1 MVPSLVSFFFF
12 LFRVKGKQEQESVMR
27 HVYIYYIYIYIVFKK
42 NGFGCVL
49 TLQQTAAG
57 LLASSRA
64 SQSEHS
70 TFVSPFFP
78 NLATLKRKRETA
90 ASHRRKLLSLVLSV
104 SFLVFLVLS
113 CFFFFF
119 LSLIRLSLSPQYN
132 SKKKEKKSREVAKVL
147 KEEKTML

>member
-1 MVPSLVSFFFF
+1 MVPSLVYFFFF
-12 LFRVKGKQEQESVMR
+12 LCVQSKGKTRAGKCNETR
-27 HVYIYYIYIYIVFKK
+27 IYILYIHIYSFQKK

-70 TFVSPFFP
+70 TFMSPFFP
-78 NLATLKRKRETA
+78 NLPPLKRERETA

-113 CFFFFF
+113 CFFFSF
-119 LSLIRLSLSPQYN
+119 LALSD
-132 SKKKEKKSREVAKVL
+132 
-147 KEEKTML
+147 

>member
-78 NLATLKRKRETA
+78 NLTTLKRKKNCLTSEEIIVPC
-90 ASHRRKLLSLVLSV
+90 SLGFFSGFSCLVPLF
-104 SFLVFLVLS
+104 SFLALS
-113 CFFFFF
+113 D
-119 LSLIRLSLSPQYN
+119 
-132 SKKKEKKSREVAKVL
+132 
-147 KEEKTML
+147 